1 MPPVPATCQIS
12 IRGAFDRRWG
22 DYLGETML
30 DMAVQEGQIC
40 TTTFSGHSPD
50 LAAFLGMLTL
60 LTNWGV
66 SVIACEYREGPP
78 PEIEESAEPPQMIS
92 QQLR

>member
-1 MPPVPATCQIS
+1 MSPIPATYQIS
-12 IRGAFDRRWG
+12 IRGAFDRHWC
-22 DYLGETML
+22 DYLGETVL

-40 TTTFSGHSPD
+40 TTTFSGHPPD
-50 LAAFLGMLTL
+50 LAAFLWILTL
-60 LTNWGV
+60 LSNWGV
-66 SVIACEYREGPP
+66 SVIACEYREGHP

>member
-1 MPPVPATCQIS
+1 MPPVPATYQIS
-12 IRGAFDRRWG
+12 IRGAFDRRWV

-30 DMAVQEGQIC
+30 DMTVREGQIC
-40 TTTFSGHSPD
+40 TTTLCGHLPD

-66 SVIACEYREGPP
+66 SVIACEYQEGHP
-78 PEIEESAEPPQMIS
+78 PEIGESAEPPQMIS
-92 QQLR
+92 QQL